1 MTEPSLSY
9 AGRQDV
15 GRRENQQDAFQIYE
29 FPEKSHI
36 VCLLADGMGGH
47 VAGEVAANCAINRF
61 VSEMKDLTQ
70 PVYQSFD
77 RLLDQANRAITKEI
91 RANPDYQG
99 MGCTLVALE
108 IIGSEYR
115 WISIG
120 DSPLFLLKNGRL
132 YRENADHSMA
142 SRLDA
147 AARAGEITWEEA
159 KASPNRQALL
169 YALTGEA
176 ISRIDWQREAKQL
189 ASGDWLILAS
199 DGLETLSDNE
209 IVSIIEANKKQDTN
223 HVSDALIAAVKEK
236 GHPHQDNTT
245 VIVVKFDGLNQ
256 VRQDNDEITTRPI
269 RNNGF

>member
-1 MTEPSLSY
+1 MICEFG
-9 AGRQDV
+9 GR
-15 GRRENQQDAFQIYE
+15 
-29 FPEKSHI
+29 SHI

-61 VSEMKDLTQ
+61 ASEMEGLSQ
-70 PVYQSFD
+70 PVHQSFD
-77 RLLDQANRAITKEI
+77 RLLDQANRAISREI
-91 RANPDYQG
+91 RANPDYRG

-120 DSPLFLLKNGRL
+120 DSPLFLLRNGRL

-147 AARAGEITWEEA
+147 AARAGEISWEDA
-159 KASPNRQALL
+159 RNSPNRQALL

-176 ISRIDWQREAKQL
+176 ISRIDWQQEAKQL
-189 ASGDWLILAS
+189 INGDWLILAS

-209 IVSIIEANKKQDTN
+209 IVSIIEINAKKDATD
-223 HVSDALIAAVKEK
+223 VSKALIAAVKNK
-236 GHPHQDNTT
+236 KDPYQDNTT
-245 VIVVKFDGLNQ
+245 VIAIKLEEIDLSKQ
-256 VRQDNDEITTRPI
+256 LNDEATTRPI
-269 RNNGF
+269 IINR